1 MSDAVPAPEGAG
13 SAADTG
19 GGPGPRA
26 TAEEAREFAR
36 AFRRFFDWLHADHGE
51 GRLNPVVALVRDH
64 LGSDVEHSVLGNELG
79 VFEHVNLQVALDVWT
94 VEQGRT
100 VSIHGVFLPPHFE
113 SPSLQQMVH
122 GEGLGPVRLAAPELV
137 DLPSG
142 PDRTTACLRRA
153 VLLVEDARG
162 RYVLYV
168 RGLERHME
176 PALNVEVAGLPTPEA
191 QAVLRELAQLR
202 HRLNVYRGQVIELV
216 PGPAGLTVTFPVL
229 APTSREDVVLPEQT
243 MRRVE
248 RHTLDV
254 VRHRDALRRAGQHL
268 KRGMLLYGPPGTGK
282 THTTRYLVQQL
293 QGSTVLMLSGQSLH
307 AVASTTQMARD
318 LQPSVLVLED
328 VDLVAE
334 DRGFGP
340 GPNPVLF
347 SLLDAMDGAAA
358 DADILFLLTTN
369 RADLLE
375 PALAARP
382 GRVDVAVEI
391 PLPDAEAR
399 HRLFE
404 VYTRG
409 VPVALT
415 PGDVERVVART
426 EGVTASFVKELVRRA
441 VLESLAAGRSPDD
454 PLTGDLLD
462 RALDDLLDSEQAVTR
477 ALLGVG
483 GGDRPGPQPGGR
495 AAGGHGDTAWL
506 MPGPGFSPLPPSRDA
521 VYYHSDVDI
530 ETDTDADP
538 GFDR

>member
-1 MSDAVPAPEGAG
+1 VSEDVPAPDGA
-13 SAADTG
+13 
-19 GGPGPRA
+19 RA

-64 LGSDVEHSVLGNELG
+64 LGSNVEHSVLGNELG
-79 VFEHVNLQVALDVWT
+79 VFEHVNLQVALDVWA

-100 VSIHGVFLPPHFE
+100 VSIHGVSLPPHFE

-162 RYVLYV
+162 RYVIYV
-168 RGLERHME
+168 RGPERHME
-176 PALNVEVAGLPTPEA
+176 PALNVEVAGLTTPEA
-191 QAVLRELAQLR
+191 QAVLRALAQLR
-202 HRLNVYRGQVIELV
+202 HRLNVYRGQIIELV
-216 PGPAGLTVTFPVL
+216 PGPAGGLTVTFPVL

-293 QGSTVLMLSGQSLH
+293 RGSTVLMLSGQSLH

-399 HRLFE
+399 RRLFE

-409 VPVALT
+409 VPLALT
-415 PGDVERVVART
+415 ADDVERIVVRM

-441 VLESLAAGRSPDD
+441 VLESLAAGRSPDE
-454 PLTGDLLD
+454 PLTGDVLD

-477 ALLGVG
+477 ALLGV

-506 MPGPGFSPLPPSRDA
+506 MPGPGFAPLPPSRDA
-521 VYYHSDVDI
+521 VYFHSDADI
-530 ETDTDADP
+530 ATDTDTDP